1 MNDEINQIQTR
12 IRNIQDCI
20 YSDAHTKKTRT
31 SRPQNRDLS
40 KSTHE
45 RLRAFNNSKG
55 NYKSG
60 PSTEDLMTFNE
71 ADDSSSPSWENFGP
85 NVFANIPSTL
95 RANGFPTSNT
105 NAMNISTPDNNPYNP
120 PMFNANNFTTP
131 NAGAN
136 PSNNATNTNLPPV
149 DLTEFDPFAGAI
161 TSNNN

>member
-20 YSDAHTKKTRT
+20 YSDAHTKKTGT

-60 PSTEDLMTFNE
+60 PSTEDFMTFDGS
-71 ADDSSSPSWENFGP
+71 DDSSRPDWENFGL
-85 NVFANIPSTL
+85 NVFANNPD
-95 RANGFPTSNT
+95 ANYDRPTYPYNNT
-105 NAMNISTPDNNPYNP
+105 YNP

-131 NAGAN
+131 DNRKN
-136 PSNNATNTNLPPV
+136 RTNNATNTNLPPV
-149 DLTEFDPFAGAI
+149 DLTELDPYAGAI